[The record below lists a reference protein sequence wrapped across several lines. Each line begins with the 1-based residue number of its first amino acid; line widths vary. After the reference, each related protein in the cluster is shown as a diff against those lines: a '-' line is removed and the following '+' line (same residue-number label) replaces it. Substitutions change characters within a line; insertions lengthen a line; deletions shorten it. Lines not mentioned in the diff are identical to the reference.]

1 MHLFRW
7 RGLVYA
13 CLIACAAC
21 EESNGNAASEGRAWM
36 LRGPKECALAAA
48 DSSPADV
55 GLSNV
60 ESLDV
65 DSRGRIYV
73 GDRLKAGVVVLSPDG
88 RYLRTIGK
96 RGQGPGEFD
105 YIRNVQVL
113 PGDSLLV
120 YDAGI
125 NRLSVFPPDS
135 TGVSYVRNLAGLSR
149 GPAPNWV
156 EKLPGERAFF
166 ATHRNPFRAGQN
178 AAPEDNRDQAVRILE
193 WDGRTR
199 RDSVL
204 VVPTSQPLV
213 ARQGGAVAATTDP
226 FGRPGL
232 VRVGPGGKLFY
243 GWGDSLSVQIY
254 DLQGKRV
261 GGFDLPYQGPPVTGN
276 DVEDAGE
283 DLDDLLRNTLREQA
297 PERWPA
303 FRSFIVDEHG
313 NVWVALTAPAGEP
326 TNWSVFDQG
335 GKPLCSVRL
344 PTNVDLRL
352 IRGGKAYSVV
362 TDDLDVPRIVVY
374 RLSSSPGPGGG

>member
-1 MHLFRW
+1 
-7 RGLVYA
+7 
-13 CLIACAAC
+13 
-21 EESNGNAASEGRAWM
+21 M

-204 VVPTSQPLV
+204 VVPTS
-213 ARQGGAVAATTDP
+213 
-226 FGRPGL
+226 
-232 VRVGPGGKLFY
+232 
-243 GWGDSLSVQIY
+243 VQIY
-254 DLQGKRV
+254 DLQGKRI